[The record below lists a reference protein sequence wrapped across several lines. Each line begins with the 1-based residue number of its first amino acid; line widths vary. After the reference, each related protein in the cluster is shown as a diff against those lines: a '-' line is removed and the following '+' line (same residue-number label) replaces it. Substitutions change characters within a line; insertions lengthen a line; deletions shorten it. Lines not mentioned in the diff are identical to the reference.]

1 MPSQWAARPK
11 PKWRDIMTH
20 ISATENKSHRPALQF
35 SAIVAGARA
44 WLANYVG
51 QRRAARDL
59 SRMSDHELRDIG
71 ITRSDIEFAIR
82 DDWRDGR
89 P

>member
-1 MPSQWAARPK
+1 MPSQWTARLK

-20 ISATENKSHRPALQF
+20 ISATQSKSHRPALQV

-44 WLANYVG
+44 WLANYVS
-51 QRRAARDL
+51 QRRALRDL

-71 ITRSDIEFAIR
+71 ITRSDIAFAVR
-82 DDWRDGR
+82 DDRWDNR